1 MKHLLIDFESVQ
13 PSDLNTLNTDDVY
26 VWLFLAPQQQ
36 QSLPLGL
43 CESLCRFGGHV
54 RFVRVQSHDN
64 NALSMYLGFC
74 LGEILTKEPQ
84 AEIAIL
90 SNNALFDGLVSHVH
104 HQISGAEMVRA
115 SDVLALPEYFCA
127 AKTVSEAIHT
137 ETTAQLNEHQIIVLE
152 KYYPIIVQAMGQKD
166 AYHPRHRRNL
176 AANIERFLSQY
187 GQETEGQTEILAEQV
202 IIRLKNDGH
211 IKDLGDGLLSY
222 HFVLT
227 E

>member
-13 PSDLNTLNTDDVY
+13 PNDLNTLNSNDVC

-36 QSLPLGL
+36 QSLPLDL
-43 CESLCRFGGHV
+43 CESLCRLGGHV

-74 LGEILTKEPQ
+74 LGEILTNEPH

-90 SNNALFDGLVSHVH
+90 SNNALFDVLVSHVH
-104 HQISGAEMVRA
+104 HQMSGEEMVRV
-115 SDVLALPEYFCA
+115 SDIVELPEYFCA
-127 AKTVSEAIHT
+127 SEPVPETIHT
-137 ETTAQLNEHQIIVLE
+137 ETAAQLNDHQIHILE

-166 AYHPRHRRNL
+166 AYHPRHCRNL

-202 IIRLKNDGH
+202 IVRLKNDGY

-222 HFVLT
+222 HFVST